1 MHDGLAMAV
10 ETKIMAKVDEF
21 TQTKLSF
28 VSPLSSLQFD
38 YLGNIYTVSQK
49 HRKFKSRFDNLR
61 LLLK

>member
-28 VSPLSSLQFD
+28 VMKDL
-38 YLGNIYTVSQK
+38 
-49 HRKFKSRFDNLR
+49 KFYEVRVHETRF
-61 LLLK
+61 